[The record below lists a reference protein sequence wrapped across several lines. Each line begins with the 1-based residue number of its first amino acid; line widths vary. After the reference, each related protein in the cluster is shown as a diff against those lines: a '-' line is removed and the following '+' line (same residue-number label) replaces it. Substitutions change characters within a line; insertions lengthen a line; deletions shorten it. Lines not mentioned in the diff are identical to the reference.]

1 MGTFILNKTTMLRVS
16 VFVML
21 VALLGMIA
29 APEFKVDLRVLQEAT
44 ATEEEPATTDDGMM
58 MEDDGTGAQNQ
69 SMWTDD
75 PLCDNSVDDPVTG
88 TYTDGSSGA
97 VCDATTGYEAC
108 PCYNKC
114 GPECQANV
122 EQGFKIV
129 GGLFL
134 VWIALAICVPLTC
147 CITIGCLVYHCV
159 IKKKD

>member
-44 ATEEEPATTDDGMM
+44 ATEEEPATTD
-58 MEDDGTGAQNQ
+58 
-69 SMWTDD
+69 
-75 PLCDNSVDDPVTG
+75 
-88 TYTDGSSGA
+88 GSSGA

-122 EQGFKIV
+122 EQGFKVV
-129 GGLFL
+129 GGLLL
-134 VWIALAICVPLTC
+134 VWIALAICVPITC